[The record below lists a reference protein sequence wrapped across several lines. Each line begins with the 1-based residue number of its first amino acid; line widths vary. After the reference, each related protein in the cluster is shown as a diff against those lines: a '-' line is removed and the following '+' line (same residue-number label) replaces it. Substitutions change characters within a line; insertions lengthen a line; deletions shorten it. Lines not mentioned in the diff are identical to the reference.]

1 MNFLNQDK
9 ENLLNAVFVNSTEI
23 LFETTIF
30 LFRTLIGDMGKEL
43 VVDFYASDRP
53 QMHVSHAE
61 CMKLEGL
68 CYTYS
73 FALKILND
81 ISKIH

>member
-1 MNFLNQDK
+1 
-9 ENLLNAVFVNSTEI
+9 
-23 LFETTIF
+23 
-30 LFRTLIGDMGKEL
+30 MGKEL

-73 FALKILND
+73 LALKILND